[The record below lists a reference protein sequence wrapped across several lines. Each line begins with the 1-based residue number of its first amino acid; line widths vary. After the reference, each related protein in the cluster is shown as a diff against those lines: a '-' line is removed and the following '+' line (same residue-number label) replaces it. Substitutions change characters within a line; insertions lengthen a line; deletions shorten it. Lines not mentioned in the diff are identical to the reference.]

1 MTLICFVI
9 LNIHVT
15 AIYLRFIKSTYFY
28 VLKQKIWKLLYFSL
42 LFIFLYTM
50 CLFWS
55 KKAVSKI
62 EWLVKKPGPIFVL
75 YEVRPECLHV
85 LSNLVAEYT
94 MSVFL
99 CLNIELGGVNLKIV
113 GKKRQ
118 VYLIITEWPKNTSPH
133 FNEFW

>member
-1 MTLICFVI
+1 MTLVYFVI

-42 LFIFLYTM
+42 LFIFLYKM

-62 EWLVKKPGPIFVL
+62 EWLVKKPGPIFLL

-99 CLNIELGGVNLKIV
+99 CLNIELGGGGQFENC
-113 GKKRQ
+113 GKK
-118 VYLIITEWPKNTSPH
+118 TSSLSNYNRKTQKHLPT
-133 FNEFW
+133 F